1 MPNQYE
7 TIDEV
12 TRFLRARVPVVV
24 IRAQEPGR
32 AVEVVNAA
40 IGALRMP
47 CFIYSPMTGLVEMG
61 RSSPVFDDRGMN
73 GAVEY
78 ATQQFR
84 TRPGMTFV
92 FMDVEQLDTESSTSR
107 TFAEVARLAEENE
120 GTIVFITTGPV
131 WSGLSR
137 LGMTTT
143 LDLPNIEE
151 ITSILRSLLDQNRGA
166 IRIEWGEDEIRQ
178 GAEMLQGVTKTE
190 VFNIVATL
198 LASGQLL
205 NDDIARLGEYK
216 DRIFSDL
223 AGIERVKLKKNDFE
237 IGGLETLRA
246 WLSERE
252 ELMKADLS
260 DSELHPPKGV
270 LLCGVPGCGK
280 SLSAKTIAA
289 SWRLPLYRLD
299 MAAVLG
305 MYVGE
310 SESRL
315 REAFETADRMA
326 PCILWIDE
334 IEKGLAGGGD
344 AGVTKRLV
352 GQFLF
357 WLQEHETKVF
367 LVATANDVTS
377 LPPELLRKGR
387 FDEVF
392 FVDLPTDTE
401 REEIIRLY
409 FRRYLHAEPTPF
421 LLDDLVKAS
430 DGFSG
435 SDIEATCHELGASML
450 RRHTTQLPTDD
461 EIRESFANTV
471 PFSKSNPDDVAAI
484 RAWGRERAVPASKQ
498 VALFEGPGTPHVR
511 RVLNF
516 GS

>member
-7 TIDEV
+7 TIEEV
-12 TRFLRARVPVVV
+12 TRFLTARVPVIVL
-24 IRAQEPGR
+24 RAQEPGR
-32 AVEVVNAA
+32 AVEVVTSAMS
-40 IGALRMP
+40 ALRKP
-47 CFIYSPMTGLVEMG
+47 CYIHSPATGLVELG
-61 RSSPVFDDRGMN
+61 RTTPVSDDRSLS

-84 TRPGMTFV
+84 TRPEMTFIFV
-92 FMDVEQLDTESSTSR
+92 DVDQIDSESPVAR
-107 TFAEVARLAEENE
+107 HFAEIARLAEEKE
-120 GTIVFITTGPV
+120 GSIVLISTGPV

-143 LDLPNIEE
+143 LDLPDVDE
-151 ITSILRSLLDQNRGA
+151 IASLVRALLDQNRRA
-166 IRIEWGEDEIRQ
+166 VRIEWGEDEIRQ

-205 NDDIARLGEYK
+205 ADDVARLGEYK
-216 DRIFSDL
+216 DRIFGDL
-223 AGIERVKLKKNDFE
+223 AGIERIKLKKTDFE
-237 IGGLETLRA
+237 VGGLETLRT
-246 WLSERE
+246 WLAERE
-252 ELMKADLS
+252 ELMKADLT
-260 DSELHPPKGV
+260 EWGLHSPRGV

-280 SLSAKTIAA
+280 SLSAKAIAT

-299 MAAVLG
+299 MASVLG

-310 SESRL
+310 SEGRL

-326 PCILWIDE
+326 PCVLWIDE

-344 AGVTKRLV
+344 SGVTKRLI

-357 WLQEHETKVF
+357 WLQEHEAKVF
-367 LVATANDVTS
+367 LVATANDVTT

-392 FVDLPTDTE
+392 FVDLPTEAE

-409 FRRYLHAEPTPF
+409 FRRYLRAEPSPF
-421 LLDDLVKAS
+421 LLQDLVKAS
-430 DGFSG
+430 EGFSG

-450 RRHTTQLPTDD
+450 RNHTTQVPSDD
-461 EIRESFANTV
+461 RIRESFANTV
-471 PFSKSNPDDVAAI
+471 PFSRSNPDDLAAI
-484 RAWGRERAVPASKQ
+484 RAWGRERAVPASTQ
-498 VALFEGPGTPHVR
+498 PIVADVPGAPHVR
-511 RVLNF
+511 RVLTL
-516 GS
+516 S